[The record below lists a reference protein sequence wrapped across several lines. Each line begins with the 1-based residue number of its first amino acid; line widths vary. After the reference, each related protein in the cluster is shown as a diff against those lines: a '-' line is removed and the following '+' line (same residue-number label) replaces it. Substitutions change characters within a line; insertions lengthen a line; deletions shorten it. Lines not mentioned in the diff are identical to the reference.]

1 METRLPP
8 DGDEMI
14 SNFMKR
20 NGAYADYMIREFWQ
34 IWYSTSLGF
43 DEPGEP
49 RMIKAYT
56 TVIQVASLDK
66 YDIYFDG
73 RYAYSVE
80 TPTDVF
86 FEDLQK
92 KSLKPITGSDVYGV
106 VTSAEQ

>member
-14 SNFMKR
+14 SDFKKR
-20 NGAYADYMIREFWQ
+20 NGIYAGYMIREFWQ

-43 DEPGEP
+43 NEPGEP

-56 TVIQVASLDK
+56 TIIQVASLDQ

-80 TPTDVF
+80 MPTDIF

-92 KSLKPITGSDVYGV
+92 KNLKPVTGSDVYGE
-106 VTSAEQ
+106 VTVAE